1 MFSIADLV
9 GCGSRQDELKK
20 EQEEEEAREAAERV
34 SEKMKEV
41 ENNLKALKLK
51 HAVVKKERDEL
62 LTFKR
67 ELTPVKDAEAQHVK
81 RIRDLEAQTT
91 AAASR
96 IKDLEAQLADARER
110 TVASDGAAA
119 GKADVERQ
127 LQATKEETRN
137 LQLHLETTREVVEL
151 QKAKL
156 DELET
161 RSKADKQQYD
171 AMKAKLES
179 VHHGTESADAKAMQR
194 AQEELVAMKN
204 RMAEAE
210 QQLAAA
216 IKKSNDSQGSSR
228 DAAELEKTKNELGAV
243 RTVVEL
249 QKQRIEELEGNAQ
262 RDKAVRRERD
272 DLAAAKA
279 KLEVQVADLER
290 QVRRNRE
297 ELALMQQE
305 HDELIGSAL
314 AAAKG
319 EVVAYRDRINELE
332 AQAKKDRERAAAL
345 QRDFDE
351 LISGR
356 IVTHGESPTRLA
368 DRCKAVKDKLEAASI
383 RSKALI
389 SGFLEKDENDQA
401 LYDED
406 AQGLSEARRAIAE
419 RVRIEAAAAGN
430 DEVKK

>member
-1 MFSIADLV
+1 
-9 GCGSRQDELKK
+9 
-20 EQEEEEAREAAERV
+20 
-34 SEKMKEV
+34 
-41 ENNLKALKLK
+41 
-51 HAVVKKERDEL
+51 
-62 LTFKR
+62 
-67 ELTPVKDAEAQHVK
+67 
-81 RIRDLEAQTT
+81 
-91 AAASR
+91 
-96 IKDLEAQLADARER
+96 
-110 TVASDGAAA
+110 
-119 GKADVERQ
+119 
-127 LQATKEETRN
+127 
-137 LQLHLETTREVVEL
+137 
-151 QKAKL
+151 
-156 DELET
+156 
-161 RSKADKQQYD
+161 
-171 AMKAKLES
+171 
-179 VHHGTESADAKAMQR
+179 
-194 AQEELVAMKN
+194 MKN

-401 LYDED
+401 LYDGD